1 MTEEHK
7 DIPIPAR
14 DDDSPDLAM
23 ARAVAA
29 REALRAA
36 GNEMDAL
43 RPDLQCVQRRYDEA
57 RQAQMNAAEAVRL
70 ASAAH
75 AQAVLAEFEAT
86 SAMRA
91 ASEPLAELKGHWGRA
106 QERCERAHSDFR
118 RQQHELWAR
127 FARGV
132 TE

>member
-14 DDDSPDLAM
+14 EDDSPDLAT

-29 REALRAA
+29 RDAWRASGA
-36 GNEMDAL
+36 EMDAL
-43 RPDLQCVQRRYDEA
+43 RPDLQYIQRRYDEA

-70 ASAAH
+70 AAAAH

-86 SAMRA
+86 SATRA
-91 ASEPLAELKGHWGRA
+91 ALEPLAELKGHWGRA
-106 QERCERAHSDFR
+106 QERCERARSDFM
-118 RQQHELWAR
+118 RQQNELWQR

-132 TE
+132 PE